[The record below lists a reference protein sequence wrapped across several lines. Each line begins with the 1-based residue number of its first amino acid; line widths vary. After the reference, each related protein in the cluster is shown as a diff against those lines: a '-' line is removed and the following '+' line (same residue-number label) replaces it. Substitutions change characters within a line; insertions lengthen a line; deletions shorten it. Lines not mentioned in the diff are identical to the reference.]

1 MAGKV
6 RQMEQL
12 CSEQKMQFLEG
23 DISALDIVDG
33 KLRAISVGT
42 RSGLTTRVTTD
53 HVLVQWGLHP
63 KLGPIANWGLNLEKN
78 QIPVD
83 TAKFATNVP
92 GIFAVGDIN
101 TYPGKKKLILSGF
114 HEAALAAFG
123 VREHLRP
130 DEKVHLQYTTT
141 SPVMHRRLGLA
152 SPRAEQEAKVA

>member
-1 MAGKV
+1 MSKIAN
-6 RQMEQL
+6 
-12 CSEQKMQFLEG
+12 
-23 DISALDIVDG
+23 
-33 KLRAISVGT
+33 
-42 RSGLTTRVTTD
+42 VTS
-53 HVLVQWGLHP
+53 VQWGLHP
-63 KLGPIANWGLNLEKN
+63 ELGPIANWGLNLEKN
-78 QIPVD
+78 QIAVD